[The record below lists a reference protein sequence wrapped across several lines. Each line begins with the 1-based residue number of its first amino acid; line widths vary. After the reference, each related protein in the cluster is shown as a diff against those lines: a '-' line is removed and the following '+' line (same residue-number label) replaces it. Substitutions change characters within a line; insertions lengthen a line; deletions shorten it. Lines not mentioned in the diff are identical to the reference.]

1 MTIKDVAKYCGVSV
15 STVSRVLNDHPDV
28 SAAVREKVLAAVS
41 ELHYVPNNS
50 ARDLV
55 KTQADTI
62 GVVVRG
68 AENPFFTGLI
78 RSIEKALEEAGYTMA
93 LHQITAGEDEITAG
107 AGLAISK
114 KLSGLI
120 FLGGSFDYTHGRI
133 ASIGVPF
140 VCCTYTNSF
149 GTLHRS
155 TFSSV
160 SINDEEEARKA
171 VQYLIDRGHRK
182 IAVLLDS
189 VEDHSISELRYSGYR
204 KALLEAGIE
213 PDPDLVQETVLYEMS
228 AAYSG
233 MQRLIGRRKDF
244 TAVFAIADSFGIA
257 AVRALH
263 DAGRKVPD
271 DCSVIAIDGIE
282 MSKYTVPSLT
292 TLVQPSEEMGSEA
305 VRALTDVIE
314 GKGETVHLYLSTSLR
329 EGESV
334 RSL

>member
-1 MTIKDVAKYCGVSV
+1 
-15 STVSRVLNDHPDV
+15 
-28 SAAVREKVLAAVS
+28 
-41 ELHYVPNNS
+41 
-50 ARDLV
+50 
-55 KTQADTI
+55 
-62 GVVVRG
+62 
-68 AENPFFTGLI
+68 
-78 RSIEKALEEAGYTMA
+78 MA
-93 LHQITAGEDEITAG
+93 LHQIKAGEDEITAG

-120 FLGGSFDYTHGRI
+120 FLGGSFDYTHGRV
-133 ASIGVPF
+133 ASIEVPF

-189 VEDHSISELRYSGYR
+189 VEDHSISELRYKGYL
-204 KALLEAGIE
+204 KALREAGIE
-213 PDPDLVQETVLYEMS
+213 PDPGLVQETVLYEMS

-263 DAGRKVPD
+263 DAGREVPD

-282 MSKYTVPSLT
+282 MSEYTVPSLT
-292 TLVQPSEEMGSEA
+292 TLVQPSEEMGTQA
-305 VRALTDVIE
+305 VRALMNVIE
-314 GKGETVHLYLSTSLR
+314 GKGETVHLYLSTALR